1 MIQFAKAVFSE
12 NSLYMLEF
20 SILIK
25 MLHNVFG
32 HNTDFFWCLVFA
44 ACLPATVLHDLL
56 RDKFLFSFSG
66 FSVGFC
72 INEETSTS
80 F

>member
-1 MIQFAKAVFSE
+1 MIQFSKAVFSE
-12 NSLYMLEF
+12 NSLCMLEF

-25 MLHNVFG
+25 MLHNIFG
-32 HNTDFFWCLVFA
+32 HNTDYVVFCFA
-44 ACLPATVLHDLL
+44 ACLPATVLHDVL